1 MSELAPYL
9 KFIQTL
15 HRKYCLKPS
24 ILRFHSTPLSI
35 PEISNRSFMAAK
47 KVMKGKKTA
56 KARNLHRGKKLEA
69 QKSLKKGAPVPYL
82 TYTMTQT
89 Q

>member
-1 MSELAPYL
+1 
-9 KFIQTL
+9 
-15 HRKYCLKPS
+15 
-24 ILRFHSTPLSI
+24 
-35 PEISNRSFMAAK
+35 MAAR
-47 KVMKGKKTA
+47 KVMKEKKTA